1 VLTVALSIIVITAA
15 GCTGSGGT
23 TPSAGPGSTSSP
35 GGPLT
40 SNTHVVFKEGEYHY
54 TFNSILASLILHG
67 SDGTL
72 RVQNGSGAEVGA
84 PGLYVIT
91 GDDKRYD
98 GQITGAAPI
107 PNAGDV
113 TLEVT
118 FPTQVTAKTVGLVVL
133 LLGPDNMG
141 ALAPVAEG

>member
-1 VLTVALSIIVITAA
+1 MLAVALSVIAMSAA
-15 GCTGSGGT
+15 GCTGNGGT
-23 TPSAGPGSTSSP
+23 KPSAAPGTTSPPAGPV
-35 GGPLT
+35 T
-40 SNTHVVFKEGEYHY
+40 SNTRVVFKEGEYRY
-54 TFNSILASLILHG
+54 TFDNIVASLTLHG
-67 SDGTL
+67 SNGTL
-72 RVQNGSGAEVGA
+72 RVQNGSGADVGA

-98 GQITGAAPI
+98 GQIAGAAPI

-113 TLEVT
+113 TVDVT
-118 FPTQVTAKTVGLVVL
+118 FPPQVTAKTVGLVVL